1 MNAAV
6 KVREYVYKE
15 TQGCFLRLK
24 VYSPEGEKEDLLPA
38 VVFFFGGGWVGG
50 TIDHFQPQSELAAEQ
65 GMIAITP
72 DYRVSSRHHTTPF
85 ECVEDA
91 RDAIS
96 WVLRHAEELGIDR
109 ERIAVGGGS
118 AGGHLAL
125 CTVLLPPEVGQG
137 PDVSG
142 VPQAMVLFNPVCDT
156 TDKGF
161 GHESLGSRMLELSP
175 LHHIREGLPPALIF
189 HGTADTTV
197 PFRSASNFRD
207 RMHAFGNE
215 CELIAYEGRGHG
227 FFNPGRPEG
236 DADHKDTKQKT
247 VAFLKRIIMPANQ

>member
-1 MNAAV
+1 MNEAV
-6 KVREYVYKE
+6 KVQEYVYKE
-15 TQGCFLRLK
+15 TQGCSLHLK
-24 VYSPEGEKEDLLPA
+24 VYSPEGEQGALRPV
-38 VVFFFGGGWVGG
+38 VVFFFGGGWVRG
-50 TIDHFQPQSELAAEQ
+50 TIDHFQPQSEFIAEQ

-72 DYRVSSRHHTTPF
+72 DYRVFSRHRTTPF

-96 WVLRHAEELGIDR
+96 WVSRHAEELGTDR

-142 VPQAMVLFNPVCDT
+142 VPKAMVLFNPVCDT

-161 GHESLGSRMLELSP
+161 RYESLGSRMLELSP
-175 LHHIREGLPPALIF
+175 LHHIREGLPPALLF
-189 HGTADTTV
+189 HGTADRTV
-197 PFRSASNFRD
+197 PFRCASDFRA
-207 RMHAFGNE
+207 RMLACGNE

-227 FFNPGRPEG
+227 FFNPGRSEG
-236 DADHKDTKQKT
+236 EADHEDTKRNAVK
-247 VAFLKRIIMPANQ
+247 FLKRIFG